1 MVSAMFIRRT
11 QTRRTEDGKPY
22 FSHRLVH
29 AERLGSSV
37 RQRTLLNLGRHF
49 DIPQADWP
57 LLCARINDA
66 LSGQA
71 PLVADCPPAVE
82 EEAQRIAAQLIAR
95 GAAAPT
101 AGLTDVQPVDV
112 DSLRLVRPRSV
123 GVEQVG
129 LWALEQLDLPALLT
143 RLGVNGALRSAATGA
158 IVGRLA
164 APASERATHRWLQE
178 RSGLGEL
185 LGVDFETVGAMQL
198 YRASDVL
205 VKHREAIEAHL
216 FDRAMGLFDLQ
227 PTVTL
232 YDLTNTYFEGEASD
246 QPQAQRGHSKEKRSD
261 CPLLTL
267 GLMLDASGFVRRS
280 KVFAGNVREH
290 RTLAGML
297 EALEAPVGALVVMD
311 RGVATDACVTWL
323 RDNGYRY
330 LVVSRERHRRFD
342 ADAAVSLQ
350 TQSDQTVHMHK
361 VVSTDP
367 DEVRLYCYSE
377 ERAEK
382 ERGIVER
389 FASRFET
396 ALTKLNDGLSRP
408 RAHKRLDQ
416 VWQRIGRLKAKH
428 SRVASHYQ
436 ITVTANEAG
445 DQAVAVNWTRRP
457 QDGSMVT
464 HPGVYCLRSSETDW
478 NEDALWRT
486 YTTLTDVEAVFRSL
500 KSELGLRPI
509 YHRKPARADGHLFI
523 TVIAYQ
529 LVQVIRTRLRARRE
543 HARWTTLRRVLEGQ
557 QRVTATF
564 RRPDGRTLHVRTPRK
579 TARAMRVHQ
588 GGRRAASPGRL
599 GRVNTIGRIVVSF
612 LDGAHRNAVRT
623 HRVLSPATAW
633 QCQHAQS
640 AGAQRDPVRRR
651 AGVQV
656 ARVAEALWEL
666 AHDLHPHESL
676 VQERGAR
683 PGLRTPATRPV
694 DPHQVG
700 GGVAGQHHRQGP
712 SRRHGGSKKNGPQAI
727 GKSRGGWTTKIHLV
741 AADARMALTFALSP
755 GQAHD
760 GPEGRKLLT
769 SLGPQDAEL
778 ALVMDRAYQGD
789 ETRQLALDLGFTP
802 VVPPIKTRTDPWEYD
817 REMYKRRNEVE
828 RLFRRLKG
836 YRRIF
841 SRFEKLDVMFIGFI
855 HFVLMFDALRQC

>member
-1 MVSAMFIRRT
+1 MVGAMFIRRT

-29 AERLGSSV
+29 AERLGSTV

-49 DIPQADWP
+49 DIPQAHWP
-57 LLCARINDA
+57 LLCARINEA

-71 PLVADCPPAVE
+71 PLVADCPPAVD
-82 EEAQRIAAQLIAR
+82 EEAQRIAAQLLAR
-95 GAAAPT
+95 GPAATT
-101 AGLTDVQPVDV
+101 AGPTDVQPVDV

-198 YRASDVL
+198 YRASDAL

-232 YDLTNTYFEGEASD
+232 YDLTNTYFEGEASE

-297 EALEAPVGALVVMD
+297 EALEAPAGALVVMD
-311 RGVATDACVTWL
+311 RGVTTDACVTWL

-367 DEVRLYCYSE
+367 DEVRLQCYSE

-389 FASRFET
+389 FAARFET
-396 ALTKLNDGLSRP
+396 ALTKLNDGLARP

-428 SRVASHYQ
+428 FRVASHYQ

-445 DQAVAVNWTRRP
+445 DQAIAVTWTRRS

-478 NEDALWRT
+478 DEDALWRT

-529 LVQVIRTRLRARRE
+529 LVQVIRTRLRAHGE
-543 HARWTTLRRVLEGQ
+543 HASWTTLRRVLEGQ

-564 RRPDGRTLHVRTPRK
+564 RRPDGRTLHVRTATQAEPGQ
-579 TARAMRVHQ
+579 RAIY
-588 GGRRAASPGRL
+588 RAL
-599 GRVNTIGRIVVSF
+599 G
-612 LDGAHRNAVRT
+612 
-623 HRVLSPATAW
+623 
-633 QCQHAQS
+633 
-640 AGAQRDPVRRR
+640 
-651 AGVQV
+651 
-656 ARVAEALWEL
+656 
-666 AHDLHPHESL
+666 
-676 VQERGAR
+676 
-683 PGLRTPATRPV
+683 V
-694 DPHQVG
+694 DPHP
-700 GGVAGQHHRQGP
+700 GGVR
-712 SRRHGGSKKNGPQAI
+712 K
-727 GKSRGGWTTKIHLV
+727 TLV
-741 AADARMALTFALSP
+741 
-755 GQAHD
+755 
-760 GPEGRKLLT
+760 
-769 SLGPQDAEL
+769 
-778 ALVMDRAYQGD
+778 
-789 ETRQLALDLGFTP
+789 
-802 VVPPIKTRTDPWEYD
+802 
-817 REMYKRRNEVE
+817 
-828 RLFRRLKG
+828 
-836 YRRIF
+836 
-841 SRFEKLDVMFIGFI
+841 
-855 HFVLMFDALRQC
+855 

>member
-1 MVSAMFIRRT
+1 MVGSMFIRRT

-361 VVSTDP
+361 VVSTAPTKCACTATPGQQGAGHRRAFRRPLRDRP
-367 DEVRLYCYSE
+367 DEAQR
-377 ERAEK
+377 RA
-382 ERGIVER
+382 V
-389 FASRFET
+389 AS
-396 ALTKLNDGLSRP
+396 P
-408 RAHKRLDQ
+408 RAQAPRPGLATHRTAESQ
-416 VWQRIGRLKAKH
+416 A

-445 DQAVAVNWTRRP
+445 DQAVAGTGPAAPRTARWLPIRASTACAVARPTGTKTPCGVPTPRSPTRGGIPLAQIRRP
-457 QDGSMVT
+457 APDLPPQAGA
-464 HPGVYCLRSSETDW
+464 GR
-478 NEDALWRT
+478 
-486 YTTLTDVEAVFRSL
+486 
-500 KSELGLRPI
+500 RPPVH
-509 YHRKPARADGHLFI
+509 HRHRLPARAGHPHS
-523 TVIAYQ
+523 AA
-529 LVQVIRTRLRARRE
+529 RAPRSGGPRY
-543 HARWTTLRRVLEGQ
+543 AASSKASS
-557 QRVTATF
+557 TATF
-564 RRPDGRTLHVRTPRK
+564 RRPDGRTLHRTATQAEPDQ
-579 TARAMRVHQ
+579 RAIYD
-588 GGRRAASPGRL
+588 AL
-599 GRVNTIGRIVVSF
+599 G
-612 LDGAHRNAVRT
+612 
-623 HRVLSPATAW
+623 
-633 QCQHAQS
+633 
-640 AGAQRDPVRRR
+640 
-651 AGVQV
+651 
-656 ARVAEALWEL
+656 
-666 AHDLHPHESL
+666 
-676 VQERGAR
+676 
-683 PGLRTPATRPV
+683 V
-694 DPHQVG
+694 DPHP
-700 GGVAGQHHRQGP
+700 GGVR
-712 SRRHGGSKKNGPQAI
+712 K
-727 GKSRGGWTTKIHLV
+727 TLV
-741 AADARMALTFALSP
+741 
-755 GQAHD
+755 
-760 GPEGRKLLT
+760 
-769 SLGPQDAEL
+769 
-778 ALVMDRAYQGD
+778 
-789 ETRQLALDLGFTP
+789 
-802 VVPPIKTRTDPWEYD
+802 
-817 REMYKRRNEVE
+817 
-828 RLFRRLKG
+828 
-836 YRRIF
+836 
-841 SRFEKLDVMFIGFI
+841 
-855 HFVLMFDALRQC
+855 

>member
-1 MVSAMFIRRT
+1 MVGSMFIRRT
-11 QTRRTEDGKPY
+11 QTRRTEDGKSY

-101 AGLTDVQPVDV
+101 AGPTDVQPVDV

-205 VKHREAIEAHL
+205 VKHREEIEEHL

-377 ERAEK
+377 ERANK

-389 FASRFET
+389 FAARFET
-396 ALTKLNDGLSRP
+396 ALTKLNDGLARP

-436 ITVTANEAG
+436 ISVTANEAG
-445 DQAVAVNWTRRP
+445 DQAVAVTWTRRP

-478 NEDALWRT
+478 DEDALWRT

-529 LVQVIRTRLRARRE
+529 LVQVIRTRLRAHGE
-543 HARWTTLRRVLEGQ
+543 HAKWTTSREDTLLEETLYEENLLPVCSPSLPSMDGSKPAICG
-557 QRVTATF
+557 RLKTGHF
-564 RRPDGRTLHVRTPRK
+564 RRPETGVEIYFTASSVGKVFAGALALAVTPEASGQLDSLQYRQIQIADLLEQLRGRGP
-579 TARAMRVHQ
+579 
-588 GGRRAASPGRL
+588 GRRFRQRVPPLPVLFLQLQERLHGVVPLLWPRSPVRWPTVPDPGFAGLAPLPVTCLPLGVGQRHTAMLHRYVTDQRGAVGRAIEAQAWRHPPL
-599 GRVNTIGRIVVSF
+599 GC
-612 LDGAHRNAVRT
+612 HR
-623 HRVLSPATAW
+623 HRCTRAGWSATA
-633 QCQHAQS
+633 C
-640 AGAQRDPVRRR
+640 
-651 AGVQV
+651 
-656 ARVAEALWEL
+656 AR
-666 AHDLHPHESL
+666 
-676 VQERGAR
+676 
-683 PGLRTPATRPV
+683 
-694 DPHQVG
+694 
-700 GGVAGQHHRQGP
+700 
-712 SRRHGGSKKNGPQAI
+712 
-727 GKSRGGWTTKIHLV
+727 
-741 AADARMALTFALSP
+741 
-755 GQAHD
+755 
-760 GPEGRKLLT
+760 
-769 SLGPQDAEL
+769 
-778 ALVMDRAYQGD
+778 
-789 ETRQLALDLGFTP
+789 
-802 VVPPIKTRTDPWEYD
+802 
-817 REMYKRRNEVE
+817 
-828 RLFRRLKG
+828 
-836 YRRIF
+836 
-841 SRFEKLDVMFIGFI
+841 
-855 HFVLMFDALRQC
+855 